1 MAVKIPSEFSS
12 LEYAN
17 DFYEKILTKLGAPIT
32 EGNMIFMKAWRQAEG
47 GKAIYNPWN
56 TIQGGYPGATKLK
69 DKTEAYNLAVSLQK
83 QGKDLWAW
91 VRGPYSKSS
100 DLPGYVAAVLAASR
114 VSGKG
119 ISIPLDNNSQPTQTT
134 ISGTVK
140 DDKGKPVAGVQVKLD
155 PPSNNS
161 STTTPPE
168 PPNTPF
174 KNSTESDEFRKWLLT
189 KYPDYGAKPKPFNV
203 DSPPQKSTNSIALR
217 KAWAEKG
224 TEYNIANLK
233 FASSEEIPDV
243 LDEPVEA
250 ITDENGNWIINT
262 STTFDPRTSTFIF
275 TKEGHEPREVKN
287 IQQTGGDITGGSGK
301 QYDLSRI
308 TVTPTPDPT
317 NSVTNKI
324 ILVSSFRIS

>member
-56 TIQGGYPGATKLK
+56 TIQGGYPGATKYNDKPGVKNYTRLEDGIDATYKTITNGIYPNLVAALKRGLK

-155 PPSNNS
+155 PPSNC
-161 STTTPPE
+161 TIVEVLGVT
-168 PPNTPF
+168 
-174 KNSTESDEFRKWLLT
+174 
-189 KYPDYGAKPKPFNV
+189 PKPRLPLESRRIRSV
-203 DSPPQKSTNSIALR
+203 LLY
-217 KAWAEKG
+217 EK
-224 TEYNIANLK
+224 TRL
-233 FASSEEIPDV
+233 FPS
-243 LDEPVEA
+243 
-250 ITDENGNWIINT
+250 
-262 STTFDPRTSTFIF
+262 
-275 TKEGHEPREVKN
+275 
-287 IQQTGGDITGGSGK
+287 
-301 QYDLSRI
+301 
-308 TVTPTPDPT
+308 
-317 NSVTNKI
+317 
-324 ILVSSFRIS
+324 